1 MRQHRRRDC
10 PHVLVRVFAAR
21 AAKVDRWKGVES
33 ELARVEAFMLAR
45 EDEARAYAARFERSG
60 NGPQFDGFRSGPDDQ
75 PDVGE
80 TQPSP

>member
-1 MRQHRRRDC
+1 
-10 PHVLVRVFAAR
+10 VLVGVFEAR
-21 AAKVDRWKGVES
+21 AAKSDRRKGVES
-33 ELARVEAFMLAR
+33 ELARVEAFMLAG
-45 EDEARAYAARFERSG
+45 EDEARGYAARFERSG